1 MKDEIVVGRD
11 PLNFVHNPVF
21 KTKVTLAEH
30 RRPAMVEE
38 RKKNEVNFET
48 HKDAQA
54 RIEEREMC
62 HLRAQHKTE
71 PTLTKPHIEARRR
84 QDMIVDMTKKFGTVT
99 VGVHGMELPKF
110 SESEMS
116 KHWWKYL
123 PRESDP
129 RFQSRLHLK
138 QA

>member
-1 MKDEIVVGRD
+1 M
-11 PLNFVHNPVF
+11 L
-21 KTKVTLAEH
+21 
-30 RRPAMVEE
+30 EE
-38 RKKNEVNFET
+38 LKKNEVNFET

-138 QA
+138 QAQQYWAKNDNMLLADKCMDEGPQDQFKQLYV